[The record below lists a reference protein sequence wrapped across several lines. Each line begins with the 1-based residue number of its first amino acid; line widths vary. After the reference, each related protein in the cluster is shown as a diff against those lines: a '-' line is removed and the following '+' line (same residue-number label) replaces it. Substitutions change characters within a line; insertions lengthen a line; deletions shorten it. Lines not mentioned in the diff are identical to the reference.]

1 MEYMDT
7 FYSLIQTVI
16 NTCLAGLMLGV
27 FMSNAL
33 ASGTTSEQIDSIRI
47 EHSNL
52 KNAKAEFDAAR
63 NRGELNETAQNDY
76 LVWIRQLSDQ
86 LARDCATLTQ
96 GDLAAL
102 PNDLPCEQILSS
114 SLMPANINL
123 ATEQTKTEQ
132 TNGLLDEL
140 NASIGEFDER
150 LLQEQARVKAQTPP
164 MQSTSGG
171 GGGSEAGSAGSE
183 GAEQNTGIAATT
195 GQEPEKNAEDGPQ
208 AAPNKAEGEGQNTVG
223 DDSTPGT
230 ARPGD
235 SNDVPENIPDGSDDD
250 VVARQLREAAEK
262 ETDPELKKK
271 LWEEYRRYKEGTG

>member
-1 MEYMDT
+1 
-7 FYSLIQTVI
+7 
-16 NTCLAGLMLGV
+16 LMLGV

-150 LLQEQARVKAQTPP
+150 LLQEQLRVKAQTPP
-164 MQSTSGG
+164 MESTSGEIG
-171 GGGSEAGSAGSE
+171 GGQAGSAGSE
-183 GAEQNTGIAATT
+183 GTEQHTDIAATT
-195 GQEPEKNAEDGPQ
+195 GQEPEQSAEDGPQ
-208 AAPNKAEGEGQNTVG
+208 AAPKKAEGEGQDTVSEN
-223 DDSTPGT
+223 STPGT
-230 ARPGD
+230 AKPGG

-271 LWEEYRRYKEGTG
+271 LWDEYRRYKEGTG

>member
-7 FYSLIQTVI
+7 FYSLIQTII

-27 FMSNAL
+27 FMPDAL
-33 ASGTTSEQIDSIRI
+33 ASGTTSEQIDNIRI
-47 EHSNL
+47 EHANL
-52 KNAKAEFDAAR
+52 KNAKAEFNAAR
-63 NRGELNETAQNDY
+63 NRGELNVTAQNDY
-76 LVWIRQLSDQ
+76 LAWIRQLSDQ

-102 PNDLPCEQILSS
+102 PDDLPCEQILSS

-164 MQSTSGG
+164 MEPTSGDG
-171 GGGSEAGSAGSE
+171 QAGSAGSE
-183 GAEQNTGIAATT
+183 GAEQHTDIAATT
-195 GQEPEKNAEDGPQ
+195 GQDPEQSVEDGPQ
-208 AAPNKAEGEGQNTVG
+208 ATPKKAGGEGQDTVSKN
-223 DDSTPGT
+223 STSGT
-230 ARPGD
+230 AKPGG

-271 LWEEYRRYKEGTG
+271 LWDEYRRYKEGTG

>member
-86 LARDCATLTQ
+86 LTRDCATLTQ

-164 MQSTSGG
+164 MESTSGEIRDG
-171 GGGSEAGSAGSE
+171 QAGSAGSE
-183 GAEQNTGIAATT
+183 GTEQHTDIAATT
-195 GQEPEKNAEDGPQ
+195 GQEPEQSAEDGPQ
-208 AAPNKAEGEGQNTVG
+208 AAPNKAEGEGQITVG
-223 DDSTPGT
+223 EDSMPGT
-230 ARPGD
+230 AKPGD
-235 SNDVPENIPDGSDDD
+235 GNDVPENIPDGSDDD

-271 LWEEYRRYKEGTG
+271 LWDEYRRYKEGTG